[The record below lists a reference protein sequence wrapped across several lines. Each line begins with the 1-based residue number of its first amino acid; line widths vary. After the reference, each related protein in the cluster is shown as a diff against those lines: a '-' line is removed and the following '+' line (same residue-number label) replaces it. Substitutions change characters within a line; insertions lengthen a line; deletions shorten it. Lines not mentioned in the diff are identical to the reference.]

1 MWLVTPAVYMFQ
13 SESISCPKW
22 AEIPFFFFKTSC
34 RMKINTHRLSWMK
47 RSDFSYSTGPWSV
60 SRRVNCQSCGTSN
73 GGIQSLSRHLPC
85 FLLLFVCVVW
95 LLQPDV
101 SGCPWCLPI
110 ESLWRWTATAD
121 HESAWPNVNI
131 ELCLGGGGDCQS
143 GPGCAHLFTNDSEK
157 LNNIYC
163 CHGVVQCKWI
173 INTFEQEKAL
183 L

>member
-1 MWLVTPAVYMFQ
+1 MFQ

-60 SRRVNCQSCGTSN
+60 SRRVNCPSCGTSN

-131 ELCLGGGGDCQS
+131 ELCLGGGG
-143 GPGCAHLFTNDSEK
+143 GIVK
-157 LNNIYC
+157 
-163 CHGVVQCKWI
+163 VVLAAPICSLMTQRNWI
-173 INTFEQEKAL
+173 TYTVAMVSSSANES
-183 L
+183 